1 MDPSLRSALLQVAST
16 HYHLRC
22 ISRSSRRSCVK
33 PVASSGKID
42 ITKQGMNKIPEGT
55 IKQNLMGRSRYM
67 KDKNWVDPQG
77 RKGKVRKHRHSSN
90 FGQLVLRLCGIDVL
104 G

>member
-1 MDPSLRSALLQVAST
+1 MDSSWRLAMVPVASA
-16 HYHLRC
+16 HKPLRC
-22 ISRSSRRSCVK
+22 MCRSSRRSVK